1 MAIGYAKKKR
11 QFGPG
16 KLGWHGE
23 RNWVLATPAR
33 KASAVLEFNLTGAH
47 LRTNLPSPLLSSPQ
61 RRELSLALFPPERRH
76 SHTTTYCT
84 SPSNHEIRA
93 LSIHVRNPCFNAS
106 RQVCDLCAGSSRS
119 AIQASDSHLDLS
131 FTSSPSLDRPTDRPT
146 DCSPIWGSCPEYDP
160 QLLTLFI

>member
-1 MAIGYAKKKR
+1 MPRQTAIGCAKNKR
-11 QFGPG
+11 QFDPG

-33 KASAVLEFNLTGAH
+33 KASAVLESNLTGAH

-61 RRELSLALFPPERRH
+61 GANCPWH
-76 SHTTTYCT
+76 SSVQSAGIHTRLTTYCT

-93 LSIHVRNPCFNAS
+93 LSIHVRNPCCNAS
-106 RQVCDLCAGSSRS
+106 RQVCGLCAGSSRS

-131 FTSSPSLDRPTDRPT
+131 FTSSPSLDRPTA
-146 DCSPIWGSCPEYDP
+146 P
-160 QLLTLFI
+160 QSGGAARNMIPNC

>member
-33 KASAVLEFNLTGAH
+33 KA
-47 LRTNLPSPLLSSPQ
+47 NLPSPLLSSPQ